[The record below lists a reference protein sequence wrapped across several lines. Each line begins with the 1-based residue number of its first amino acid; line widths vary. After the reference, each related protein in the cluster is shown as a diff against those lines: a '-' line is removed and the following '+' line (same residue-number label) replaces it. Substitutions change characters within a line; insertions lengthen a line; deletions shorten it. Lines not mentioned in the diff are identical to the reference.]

1 MSLWRLLLRAPA
13 LLAMSLTL
21 ILIRLLVWPAALVS
35 EPVDRRHSRAL
46 LQLWTRLFARLGG
59 IRVRSTG
66 TPPRRPFFLV
76 ANHLTYLDML
86 ALCHVTGCL
95 FVSREDVQ
103 HWPVIGVVARSLRII
118 FVDRASRRDTVRVN
132 ALISRAME
140 MGEGVVVFPESHT
153 SRGVDVDPF
162 KTALI
167 EPACAA
173 GVPVHYATLNYETDP
188 GCPPPGVVVLWWRP
202 ESFFYHLQ
210 RLLRLKGVTIHVHFG
225 EEPLYDPDRKV
236 LAPLLRDAV
245 RAQFRPLEG
254 APEAPA
260 PAPSEQPQEA

>member
-1 MSLWRLLLRAPA
+1 MSLWRLIVRAPA
-13 LLAMSLTL
+13 LLAMSLFL
-21 ILIRLLVWPAALVS
+21 ILVRLLVWPVALVS
-35 EPVDRRHSRAL
+35 EAADRRHSRAL

-86 ALCHVTGCL
+86 ALCHETGCL

-103 HWPVIGVVARSLRII
+103 HWPVIGAVARSLRII

-132 ALISRAME
+132 TLISGALG
-140 MGEGVVVFPESHT
+140 MGEGIMIFPESHT
-153 SRGVDVDPF
+153 SRGVEVDPF

-173 GVPVHYATLNYETDP
+173 GIPVHYATLNYETDP

-210 RLLRLKGVTIHVHFG
+210 RLLRLKGVTIRVHFG
-225 EEPLYDPDRKV
+225 EEPLFDPDRKV

-245 RAQFRPLEG
+245 RAHFRPLEG
-254 APEAPA
+254 APGPEEAP
-260 PAPSEQPQEA
+260 PGQPQEA